1 MAWINQWKSE
11 SSIWTKVNMNSI
23 VKYILDHTLILD
35 KSDLKVHL
43 KLYKML
49 WILFIQDNTEYMIEI
64 TPLRED
70 HTSQDNGEPTYLVA
84 STKGG

>member
-35 KSDLKVHL
+35 RSDLKVHW
-43 KLYKML
+43 KLL
-49 WILFIQDNTEYMIEI
+49 WILFIQVSTEYMIEI